1 LLLLRRYHLEDRD
14 ANGTRVMRSGER
26 YLDAM
31 YWSMTTM
38 TTIGYGDRSPANAQE
53 ILFTVVAEVLGL
65 SFFALLLQQVRQNG
79 YLLSRR
85 GRSLP
90 ANASGLDTH
99 RDSIS
104 SRFDCSSGDGGGSRA
119 APPRSPS
126 PLSRGGDGLDHA
138 DEAAAVAA
146 PSGGKKAAGALSLG
160 LLN

>member
-1 LLLLRRYHLEDRD
+1 LLLLLLLLLCRYHLEDRD

-104 SRFDCSSGDGGGSRA
+104 SRFDCRSPASTTSSGSSKPRRTRSRTTSCA
-119 APPRSPS
+119 S
-126 PLSRGGDGLDHA
+126 
-138 DEAAAVAA
+138 
-146 PSGGKKAAGALSLG
+146 
-160 LLN
+160 